1 MRKGVLVSALA
12 AAAMFC
18 GVATASALPN
28 GGFEQGTLSGWG
40 YRTLGC
46 PFFTSGS
53 ANSSGAAQPSQWLV
67 HGAGTSLDESFGLVN
82 LPDPDGNYAA
92 TFIQNFASWGVLHRS
107 FRVPRKARSLD
118 LNIFWINQASGGAG
132 GAGAPTRGSLPSN
145 LWAAPTTATVGCP
158 SEPSTQYAKVDLL
171 RAGAS
176 PRSLKKADTLATIWR
191 SVPGRTSGVSGGW
204 IDRNVSLKRFRG
216 KRVRLRIAVIDT
228 IGYLNLGVD
237 RVRIRR

>member
-1 MRKGVLVSALA
+1 MNLPG
-12 AAAMFC
+12 
-18 GVATASALPN
+18 PN
-28 GGFEQGTLSGWG
+28 G
-40 YRTLGC
+40 
-46 PFFTSGS
+46 
-53 ANSSGAAQPSQWLV
+53 A
-67 HGAGTSLDESFGLVN
+67 
-82 LPDPDGNYAA
+82 YAA
-92 TFIQNFASWGVLHRS
+92 TFIQNSASWGVLHRS

-118 LNIFWINQASGGAG
+118 LKIFWINQASGGSG

-145 LWAAPTTATVGCP
+145 LWAAPTTPGVGCP
-158 SEPSTQYAKVDLL
+158 SEPSTQYARVDLL
-171 RAGAS
+171 RSGAS
-176 PRSLKKADTLATIWR
+176 PRSLKKKHILATLWR